1 MVEKRVPDVLYYFTK
16 WAWKRGAIRRFQA
29 VQHEAKVAAKTPENA
44 GFAGEL
50 LGRAV
55 VSLVGTKGLDE
66 DDPLMKL
73 ETMQKLLME

>member
-1 MVEKRVPDVLYYFTK
+1 M
-16 WAWKRGAIRRFQA
+16 
-29 VQHEAKVAAKTPENA
+29 TPQNA

-55 VSLVGTKGLDE
+55 VSLVGTQGLDE

-73 ETMQKLLME
+73 ENMQKLLTE

>member
-1 MVEKRVPDVLYYFTK
+1 MR
-16 WAWKRGAIRRFQA
+16 Q
-29 VQHEAKVAAKTPENA
+29 EARVAAKTPENA

-73 ETMQKLLME
+73 EMMQQLLMK

>member
-1 MVEKRVPDVLYYFTK
+1 MQR
-16 WAWKRGAIRRFQA
+16 
-29 VQHEAKVAAKTPENA
+29 EAKVAAKTPENA